1 MSKPI
6 PVYDCPARQSTQAL
20 SRAAAAAFLRH
31 QRRKRAV
38 IRGRDGHT
46 YWAPATQ
53 WNNWRITTR
62 PTQRDLDRAR
72 GWR

>member
-6 PVYDCPARQSTQAL
+6 PVYDCPARQFTSTL

-31 QRRKRAV
+31 QRRKRVV
-38 IRGRDGHT
+38 IRCRDGHT
-46 YWAPATQ
+46 YCAPATQ

-62 PTQRDLDRAR
+62 PTQRDLDRASS
-72 GWR
+72 WR